1 MQVGDST
8 DDRWVLRVGHTTL
21 KMLDK
26 VEVSHFTGLIN
37 GQKGDAKSINYQTKP
52 SYFKEP
58 PKETLARF

>member
-1 MQVGDST
+1 
-8 DDRWVLRVGHTTL
+8 
-21 KMLDK
+21 MLGK

-37 GQKGDAKSINYQTKP
+37 GQKGDVKSINYQTKP